1 MRDDEFDA
9 LLQETIKENGEE
21 LTIHFSNKLIESMT
35 QDEIAD
41 ITEHMKSTCPDN
53 LSGADA
59 SPISDLA
66 IRILTKYGASVL
78 WQIQSGCCD
87 AESGGCS
94 VFL

>member
-53 LSGADA
+53 LSQEEMKLRLFVELGRRYEQKQDDH
-59 SPISDLA
+59 I
-66 IRILTKYGASVL
+66 
-78 WQIQSGCCD
+78 
-87 AESGGCS
+87 
-94 VFL
+94 

>member
-41 ITEHMKSTCPDN
+41 ITEHMKNTCPDN
-53 LSGADA
+53 LSQEEMKLRLFVELGRRYEQKQDDH
-59 SPISDLA
+59 I
-66 IRILTKYGASVL
+66 
-78 WQIQSGCCD
+78 
-87 AESGGCS
+87 
-94 VFL
+94 

>member
-53 LSGADA
+53 LSQEKMKLRLFVELGRRYEQKQDDH
-59 SPISDLA
+59 I
-66 IRILTKYGASVL
+66 
-78 WQIQSGCCD
+78 
-87 AESGGCS
+87 
-94 VFL
+94 